1 MELSASSL
9 SSPWEI
15 VYRRI
20 TQHEM
25 IVPSVAGIN
34 NALPQLSDVKSCAML
49 GCGGGQV
56 ELEFVCK
63 YLPNVKK
70 LTAVEPDADQMAAFK
85 TRVAQLLP
93 DVDTDFCQETAQSW
107 KGSDQPFDAVML
119 FHCLYFVPLSERPA
133 LFNKLFDNVVA
144 NGGLVFII
152 ISPCNILENPTD
164 ICRFIDLLG
173 IPSYNFMTQDI
184 DGVQVRDMMT
194 TTGFR
199 ECYQL
204 SKEFQIDAQEPNDD
218 MMSVLMLWSGGKLS
232 MEKVRRTAEEFLGS
246 KKSIQDDVWFG
257 AFEKP

>member
-1 MELSASSL
+1 
-9 SSPWEI
+9 
-15 VYRRI
+15 
-20 TQHEM
+20 M
-25 IVPSVAGIN
+25 IVQSVAGIN
-34 NALPQLSDVKSCAML
+34 NALPQLSGVKTCAML

-93 DVDTDFCQETAQSW
+93 DVNTAFCQETAQSW

-119 FHCLYFVPLSERPA
+119 FHCLYYVPLSERPA
-133 LFNKLFDNVVA
+133 LFKKLFDNVVA

-152 ISPCNILENPTD
+152 INPCNILENPTD

-184 DGVQVRDMMT
+184 DGVQIRDMMT
-194 TTGFR
+194 KTGFR
-199 ECYQL
+199 KCYQL
-204 SKEFQIDAQEPNDD
+204 SKEYQIDAKELNDV
-218 MMSVLMLWSGGKLS
+218 MMSVFVFLS
-232 MEKVRRTAEEFLGS
+232 RGNLTLEKVRQTAEELFGS
-246 KKSIQDDVWFG
+246 EKYIQDDVWFG
-257 AFEKP
+257 VFEKP